1 MFFKVESIFQ
11 IKFHEKLLHIKTDE
25 NGISLDEAV
34 VVSPELFA
42 LGFPTHG
49 VHLRHL

>member
-25 NGISLDEAV
+25 NGISLEEAG
-34 VVSPELFA
+34 VVSLKLFA
-42 LGFPTHG
+42 LSFPTHG
-49 VHLRHL
+49 VYLRHL